1 MRVSAIAGA
10 AVAALALVA
19 ATPVADWTKR
29 VTQTPQGAFVLGNP
43 AAKTRL
49 VEYVSYT
56 CDHCAHF
63 SNEASAPLK
72 SRFVANGSTAIEV
85 RHAVRDPID
94 LAATVLARCAGPSRF
109 FAAHEKLFATQGQWF
124 GAGVRYAQSNK
135 DALEKASGPQ
145 RVQML
150 AKASGLGAIVG
161 LNDAQVN
168 ACLADAAQQRPV
180 MAMTQEAW
188 QTRSIPGTPHF
199 LINGQSVP
207 NVTSWA
213 ALELQLKIK

>member
-1 MRVSAIAGA
+1 MRLSVVAGA
-10 AVAALALVA
+10 GLAALALVA
-19 ATPVADWTKR
+19 ATPATDWTKR

-72 SRFVANGSTAIEV
+72 SRYVANGSTAVEV

-94 LAATVLARCAGPSRF
+94 LAATLLARCTGPARF
-109 FAAHEKLFATQGQWF
+109 FAAHEKLFATQDQWF
-124 GAGVRYAQSNK
+124 GQGVRYAQGNK
-135 DALEKASGPQ
+135 DALEKAAGPE
-145 RVQML
+145 RVRML
-150 AKASGLGAIVG
+150 AKASGLGAVVG

-168 ACLADAAQQRPV
+168 ACLANTAQQRPV

-199 LINGQSVP
+199 LINGESVK
-207 NVTSWA
+207 NATSWA
-213 ALELQLKIK
+213 ALEPQLKTK